1 MISRKGI
8 LKRSCPAGKL
18 SQNREMT
25 SIGRLETTWLLRKE
39 NAQQCGTAAPVSRAL
54 AAGRSLVAPSPPGPP
69 AGGTVTRGTELAQ
82 ASESGE
88 QNPSG
93 CTPEKPRT
101 PGSQVGMR

>member
-25 SIGRLETTWLLRKE
+25 SIGRLETTWLLRRE
-39 NAQQCGTAAPVSRAL
+39 NAQQCGTAAPGSRAL

-69 AGGTVTRGTELAQ
+69 AGGTVTHGTELAQ

-88 QNPSG
+88 KNPSG

-101 PGSQVGMR
+101 PGSPGMR